1 MNIKLRAGLEVG
13 AFILGAVALQVA
25 IIKIGEQFTA
35 DQIVTGIGLTAM
47 TFCVYQ
53 LYRIRVGQLETD
65 PVIRTL
71 DK

>member
-13 AFILGAVALQVA
+13 AFILGADALQVA

-65 PVIRTL
+65 TVIRTL